1 MSKLRLAI
9 VGCGWVAGTQYET
22 GYSHLPDLFDVAVCC
37 DIVPEKADAFAKKYG
52 IANVETDFEKLIAR
66 DDIDVVSICTPPM
79 LHFAMV
85 TKALAAGKNVICE
98 KPLTSSLALADEIIA
113 AEKRSRGRIMP
124 VFQYRFGTGFL
135 RARHLIRSGLL
146 GKPYT
151 ASVETAWR
159 RTPDYYKVP
168 WRGKFATELGGVL
181 LTQAIH
187 IHDLFLDL
195 AGPASAVAAFKATR
209 VNAIEVEDCAVASL
223 RLANGALAS
232 LTATLGSMRPTTRI
246 RLCFE
251 RGTIERLACDQD
263 AIYPARE
270 PWEVYAPDEATKAGF
285 VAKMNEV
292 EPSEHSFFARQFE
305 LFHAALKSG
314 GPFPVTLQDAR
325 SALELI
331 TALFQSA
338 EEYEVVTLPIRPD
351 HPRYKGW
358 GPATS

>member
-1 MSKLRLAI
+1 
-9 VGCGWVAGTQYET
+9 
-22 GYSHLPDLFDVAVCC
+22 
-37 DIVPEKADAFAKKYG
+37 
-52 IANVETDFEKLIAR
+52 
-66 DDIDVVSICTPPM
+66 
-79 LHFAMV
+79 
-85 TKALAAGKNVICE
+85 
-98 KPLTSSLALADEIIA
+98 
-113 AEKRSRGRIMP
+113 

-159 RTPDYYKVP
+159 RTADYYKVP

-209 VNAIEVEDCAVASL
+209 VNDIEVEDCAVASI
-223 RLANGALAS
+223 RLATGALAS
-232 LTATLGSMRPTTRI
+232 LTATLGSMRPNTRI

-251 RGTIERLACDQD
+251 RGTIERLAFDQD

-270 PWEVYAPDEATKAGF
+270 PWEVYAPDEATKVEL
-285 VAKMNEV
+285 VAKMNEI
-292 EPSEHSFFARQFE
+292 EPSRHSFFARQFE

-314 GPFPVTLQDAR
+314 APFPVTLEDAR
-325 SALELI
+325 RALELI
-331 TALFQSA
+331 TALFQAA
-338 EEYEVVTLPIRPD
+338 EENEVVALPIGPK
-351 HPRYKGW
+351 HYRYKGW
-358 GPATS
+358 GPSA

>member
-1 MSKLRLAI
+1 MTKLRLAI

-22 GYSHLPDLFDVAVCC
+22 GYSHLPELFDVAVCC
-37 DIVPEKADAFAKKYG
+37 DIAADKAEAFAKKYN
-52 IANVETDFEKLIAR
+52 IASIETSFEKLIAR
-66 DDIDVVSICTPPM
+66 EDIDVVSICTPPM

-85 TKALAAGKNVICE
+85 TQALTAGKNVICE
-98 KPLTSSLALADEIIA
+98 KPLTSSLAFVDEITA
-113 AEKRSRGRIMP
+113 TERRSRGRVMP

-135 RARHLIRSGLL
+135 RTRHLVRSGLL
-146 GKPYT
+146 GKLYT
-151 ASVETAWR
+151 ASAETAWR
-159 RTPDYYKVP
+159 RTPEYYKVP

-195 AGPASAVAAFKATR
+195 VGPVAAVAAFKTTR

-223 RLANGALAS
+223 RLTNGALAS

-270 PWEVYAPDEATKAGF
+270 PWDVYAPDEATKAEL
-285 VAKMNEV
+285 VAKMNEI
-292 EPSEHSFFARQFE
+292 EPSRHTFFARQFE
-305 LFHAALKSG
+305 LFHAALQSG

-325 SALELI
+325 QALELI
-331 TALFQSA
+331 TALFQAA
-338 EEYEVVTLPIRPD
+338 EAGEVVSLPIGSD
-351 HPRYKGW
+351 HPRYGSW
-358 GPATS
+358 APVTS